1 MVVCLGRLVTVV
13 EVLAL
18 LGTGLVAG
26 IVSTVVSLASVVS
39 YPALLA
45 IGLPPLS
52 ANMTNTV
59 SLLFTGVGAA
69 AGSRPELAGQ
79 GARVRRLGLITALG
93 GGAGAAL
100 LLLTPPQTFERA
112 APILIGVASLV
123 LLAQPG
129 PGRELRG
136 RDGERN
142 PLLLAGVFCVA
153 IYVGYFG
160 AAGGILMLAVL
171 TAMMTGPITRANAVK
186 NVIGAMAN
194 GVAAVAFA
202 MFGQVDWVAV
212 APLAAGFLVG
222 GWIGPALARRL
233 PGRALRILVA
243 VCGLAVAVEL
253 ALTAYN

>member
-1 MVVCLGRLVTVV
+1 MVGRV
-13 EVLAL
+13 
-18 LGTGLVAG
+18 
-26 IVSTVVSLASVVS
+26 
-39 YPALLA
+39 PC
-45 IGLPPLS
+45 P
-52 ANMTNTV
+52 
-59 SLLFTGVGAA
+59 GVGG
-69 AGSRPELAGQ
+69 AGFGRWVLVSAG
-79 GARVRRLGLITALG
+79 G
-93 GGAGAAL
+93 GGAGGAGRL
-100 LLLTPPQTFERA
+100 LPPPQTFARA

-212 APLAAGFLVG
+212 APLAAGVFVG
-222 GWIGPALARRL
+222 GWIGPAPARPLPRPAVGLPGPPSRPGHTARRAHGPPL
-233 PGRALRILVA
+233 PANRPQSAGAAARP
-243 VCGLAVAVEL
+243 
-253 ALTAYN
+253 TAATNLLPER